1 LFSLGKS
8 NYYLKTLGQGND
20 GESVYYHNMSWLSA
34 SLSAGGAIE
43 ATRAVVAGQLRNAF
57 ALIRPPGHHA
67 EPPGPHID
75 QRECSGFCFFNNV
88 PIAAKVAQAEFPS
101 ACRKILILDW
111 DVHHGNG
118 IQRTFYDDPNVLY
131 ISLHVYN
138 LDSKTLFYPGTE
150 YGDHL
155 KCGSGLGEGRNVN
168 IPWIRP
174 GMGDADYML
183 AFQQIVMPIAIEFDP
198 DLVMIS
204 AGFDAAEG
212 DQLGKCHVTPA
223 GFAHMT
229 HMLMQLAEGKVV
241 ACLEGGYNLRSI
253 AKSAL
258 AMTRTLMGEP
268 PERMGHLTPTAAGV
282 STVLRVVRTQAQFWK
297 CLYPKVQNLR
307 SRELGSERLHDIIRE
322 WQGKKLWEDY
332 HMSPMLILR
341 QRISQSFKEQ
351 VLAT

>member
-1 LFSLGKS
+1 M
-8 NYYLKTLGQGND
+8 
-20 GESVYYHNMSWLSA
+20 ESVYYHNMSWLSA

-75 QRECSGFCFFNNV
+75 QRECGGFCFFNNV
-88 PIAAKVAQAEFPS
+88 PIAVKVAQAEFPS

-118 IQRTFYDDPNVLY
+118 IQRTFYEDPNVLY
-131 ISLHVYN
+131 ISLHVYYE
-138 LDSKTLFYPGTE
+138 DDGKSLFYPCKT
-150 YGDHL
+150 YGNHL
-155 KCGSGLGEGRNVN
+155 QCGSGFGKGKNVN
-168 IPWIRP
+168 VPWICP

-212 DQLGKCHVTPA
+212 DELGKCHVTPA

-229 HMLMQLAEGKVV
+229 HMLMQLAKSKVV
-241 ACLEGGYNLRSI
+241 ACLEGGYNSRSL

-258 AMTRTLMGEP
+258 AMVRTLMGEP
-268 PERMGHLTPTAAGV
+268 PERMGDLTPTAAGV
-282 STVLRVVRTQAQFWK
+282 STVLQVVRTQAQFWR
-297 CLYPKVQNLR
+297 CLYPKVENVP
-307 SRELGSERLHDIIRE
+307 SKDFGSERLHDIIRE

-332 HMSPMLILR
+332 NMSPMLVLR
-341 QRISQSFKEQ
+341 QGISHSFREQ